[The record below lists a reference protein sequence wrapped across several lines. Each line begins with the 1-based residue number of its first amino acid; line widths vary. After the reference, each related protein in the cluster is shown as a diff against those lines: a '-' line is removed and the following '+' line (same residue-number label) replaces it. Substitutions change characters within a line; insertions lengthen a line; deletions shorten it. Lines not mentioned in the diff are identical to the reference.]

1 MSTRLSL
8 LSLSVLGAVGLAACT
23 SQQPTPQSAP
33 APAATAASGAAG
45 ARVPTRPEETEQWSP
60 VPAIVTPGANG
71 APPSD
76 AIVLFNGSN
85 MDEWVL
91 MKDKSPA
98 TWTLADGA
106 MTVNKA
112 VGGIETKRT
121 FTDYQLHLEWRIPV
135 GITGTGQ
142 ARGNSGVFL
151 ASTGPGDMGY
161 ELQVLDSY
169 NNKTY
174 VNGQAASIYKQSP
187 PLVNAMRPPG
197 EWQVYDIIW
206 TAPRFNADGT
216 LKSPAS
222 ITALHNGV
230 LVQNHY
236 ALKGHTPYIGLPQ
249 YKAHGAAP
257 IKLQSHGD
265 PSPPISFR
273 NIWIRPLTQ

>member
-8 LSLSVLGAVGLAACT
+8 LSLSMFGAVGLAACT
-23 SQQPTPQSAP
+23 GQQPAPQSAP
-33 APAATAASGAAG
+33 APAPATTAAAAG
-45 ARVPTRPEETEQWSP
+45 ARVPTRPEETEQWTP
-60 VPAIVTPGANG
+60 VPPIVRPGANG

-76 AIVLFNGSN
+76 AVVLFNGTN
-85 MDEWVL
+85 LDEWVL

-112 VGGIETKRT
+112 VGGIETKRS

-151 ASTGPGDMGY
+151 ASTGAGDMGY

-169 NNKTY
+169 DNKTY

-216 LKSPAS
+216 LKSPAY

-230 LVQNHY
+230 LVQSHY
-236 ALKGHTPYIGLPQ
+236 ELKGHTPYIGLPQ

-273 NIWIRPLTQ
+273 NIWIRPL

>member
-1 MSTRLSL
+1 L
-8 LSLSVLGAVGLAACT
+8 LSLSVLGAVGLAAC
-23 SQQPTPQSAP
+23 SGQQAPPQSAP
-33 APAATAASGAAG
+33 APATTTAAAGAPG
-45 ARVPTRPEETEQWSP
+45 ARVPTRPEETEQWTP
-60 VPAIVTPGANG
+60 VPPIVTPGANG

-76 AIVLFNGSN
+76 AVVLFNGTSL
-85 MDEWVL
+85 DEWVL

-112 VGGIETKRT
+112 VGGIETKRS

-142 ARGNSGVFL
+142 GRGNSGIFL

-161 ELQVLDSY
+161 EIQVLDSY
-169 NNKTY
+169 NNTTY

-187 PLVNAMRPPG
+187 PLANAMRPPG

-216 LKSPAS
+216 VKSPAY

-230 LVQNHY
+230 LVQHHY
-236 ALKGHTPYIGLPQ
+236 ELKGHTPYIGLPQ

-273 NIWIRPLTQ
+273 NIWVRPLGSP

>member
-1 MSTRLSL
+1 MRSRLSL
-8 LSLSVLGAVGLAACT
+8 VPLPALGALLVAACAG
-23 SQQPTPQSAP
+23 QQPAPQSTP
-33 APAATAASGAAG
+33 APAATAAAAAPG
-45 ARVPTRPEETEQWSP
+45 RQWKPEDTELWTP
-60 VPAIVTPGANG
+60 VPKIVTPGTNG
-71 APPSD
+71 SPPSD
-76 AIVLFNGSN
+76 AVVLFNGTN
-85 MDEWVL
+85 LDEWVL

-112 VGGIETKRT
+112 AGGIETNRS
-121 FTDYQLHLEWRIPV
+121 FTDYQLHIEWRIPV
-135 GITGTGQ
+135 GITGSGQ

-151 ASTGPGDMGY
+151 ASTGAGDMGY

-169 NNKTY
+169 NNTTY

-197 EWQVYDIIW
+197 EWQVYDIVW
-206 TAPRFNADGT
+206 TAPRFNADGS
-216 LKSPAS
+216 LKTPAY

-236 ALKGHTPYIGLPQ
+236 ALKGHTPYIGLPA
-249 YKAHGAAP
+249 YKAHGPAP
-257 IKLQSHGD
+257 IKLQAHGD

-273 NIWIRPLTQ
+273 NIWIRTL

>member
-1 MSTRLSL
+1 
-8 LSLSVLGAVGLAACT
+8 
-23 SQQPTPQSAP
+23 
-33 APAATAASGAAG
+33 
-45 ARVPTRPEETEQWSP
+45 VPTRPEETEYYSP
-60 VPAIVTPGANG
+60 VPPVVAPGTNG

-85 MDEWVL
+85 LDEWVL
-91 MKDKSPA
+91 MKDRSPA
-98 TWTLADGA
+98 AWTLADGA

-135 GITGTGQ
+135 GITGKGQ

-169 NNKTY
+169 NNATY

-197 EWQVYDIIW
+197 EWQTYDVVW
-206 TAPRFNADGT
+206 TAPRFNTDGS
-216 LKSPAS
+216 LKTPAYV
-222 ITALHNGV
+222 TVLHNGV

-236 ALKGHTPYIGLPQ
+236 VLKGHTPYIGLPQ

-273 NIWIRPLTQ
+273 NIWVRTL

>member
-1 MSTRLSL
+1 MRSRLSF
-8 LSLSVLGAVGLAACT
+8 LSLPAIGALVLAGCAG
-23 SQQPTPQSAP
+23 QQPAPQSAPAP
-33 APAATAASGAAG
+33 APAATAAAATPG
-45 ARVPTRPEETEQWSP
+45 RQWKPEDTELWTP
-60 VPAIVTPGANG
+60 VPKIVTPGTNG
-71 APPSD
+71 SPPSD
-76 AIVLFNGSN
+76 AVVLFNGTN
-85 MDEWVL
+85 LDEWVL

-112 VGGIETKRT
+112 VGGIETKRS
-121 FTDYQLHLEWRIPV
+121 FTDYQLHIEWRIPV
-135 GITGTGQ
+135 GITGSGQ

-169 NNKTY
+169 NNTTY

-197 EWQVYDIIW
+197 EWQVYDIVW
-206 TAPRFNADGT
+206 TAPRFNADGS
-216 LKSPAS
+216 LKSPAY

-236 ALKGHTPYIGLPQ
+236 ALKGHTPYIGLPE
-249 YKAHGAAP
+249 YKAHGPAP
-257 IKLQSHGD
+257 IKLQAHGD

-273 NIWIRPLTQ
+273 NIWIRPM